1 MLLFVY
7 HDVRDFLSC
16 CFLVDTGGLFR
27 AFFHATLRVTRN
39 DPVRSSGMEPF
50 RAFGRAGDDRAVDSP
65 IEEVYFYF
73 TRFFTSQL
81 MVAFLFCFC
90 YTCWG

>member
-50 RAFGRAGDDRAVDSP
+50 RAFGRAGEDLRRRNNNKKK
-65 IEEVYFYF
+65 I
-73 TRFFTSQL
+73 
-81 MVAFLFCFC
+81 FLFYSFFHLPVVGCVSVLFLF
-90 YTCWG
+90 